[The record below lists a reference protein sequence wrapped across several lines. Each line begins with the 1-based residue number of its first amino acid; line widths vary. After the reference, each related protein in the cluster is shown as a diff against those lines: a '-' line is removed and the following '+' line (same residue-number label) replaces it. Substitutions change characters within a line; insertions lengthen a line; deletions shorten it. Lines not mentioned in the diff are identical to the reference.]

1 MSCPV
6 YCPFLSG
13 AGIWSVGDPKPP
25 HPTRNIDDTADAA
38 APVKARLFGEEA
50 AGCSSK
56 RALTRF
62 MSNESAHVRL
72 LKGRFERLR
81 VRLTRVGGSADD
93 VDIRALRLQCLRAQ
107 QGPGDLADVRG
118 VGTVAWK
125 LDGLDVRYVPV
136 RDHYTH
142 DHVTEE
148 VRRVGSGEG
157 TVHRS

>member
-25 HPTRNIDDTADAA
+25 HPARNIDDTAEAA
-38 APVKARLFGEEA
+38 APVKARLVRVEV
-50 AGCSSK
+50 AGCGSK
-56 RALTRF
+56 RAPSSF
-62 MSNESAHVRL
+62 MSNELAHVRL

-107 QGPGDLADVRG
+107 QWSGDLAGVRG
-118 VGTVAWK
+118 VRTVSRQ
-125 LDGLDVRYVPV
+125 LGGLDVRYVPV
-136 RDHYTH
+136 RDHHAH
-142 DHVTEE
+142 DHVTKE

-157 TVHRS
+157 AVHRN